1 MTSDILLRFALVM
14 MLLTANTSFS
24 SSEYEIS
31 GFTKG
36 HKRTSDFMESI
47 RNNRPELQA
56 FMNRLPK
63 GGDLHH
69 HLMGAIE
76 PEEIID
82 IAIERKFCIYKD
94 HHMAPCDCCAQSLSA
109 YVSNEENRAALIRQL
124 TLADSND
131 TLEIR
136 DKHFFDY
143 FAIVKALFDGIDA
156 RFISLIRK
164 KAAVDGLSY
173 IESTIYWNEA
183 NGPDKLFSL
192 ITNLPAPDPDS
203 SKSLEDFRTRL
214 SAQPDFQTQLKAAA
228 KEVADALKDSDD
240 HLNCSH
246 SPSQPACSVTVRF
259 LHEIHRTDP
268 LPRVYAQ
275 MIFAFELAQ
284 LSLSGSDPQ
293 VLGINIDGAEN
304 NDTAL
309 NDYLSHMKMLSFLKN
324 HKKYPL
330 VKEHISLHA
339 GELVKATVED
349 FYYRTTLADA
359 INIVQ
364 PKRIGHGIS
373 LMAQDCLKQSSSG
386 NEEYVNCSAELLKTM
401 LDNDIAVEIPFTSDQ
416 RLNDIGPNSGHPFPV
431 YVNSNVAVA
440 LATDDPGIL
449 KVDLT
454 SQFVEAVYGFSPNQ
468 SSDGALLS
476 FDQIIEFARNSLE
489 YSFLPGQSLWVKA
502 EDHTRYQKRVSA
514 CLNLDSEACNK
525 FVGSNTKARLQ
536 RDHELKLK
544 DFMLTLAAGSPDLT
558 PL

>member
-1 MTSDILLRFALVM
+1 MPSHILLRFTLVI

-24 SSEYEIS
+24 ASGYEIS
-31 GFTKG
+31 ELTRG
-36 HKRTSDFMESI
+36 RQQTSDFMDSI
-47 RNNRPELQA
+47 RKSLPELQA

-63 GGDLHH
+63 GGNLHH

-76 PEEIID
+76 PKEIID
-82 IAIERKFCIYKD
+82 IAIERGFCIYKNQR
-94 HHMAPCDCCAQSLSA
+94 MAPCDCCAQSVKS
-109 YVSNEENRAALIRQL
+109 YVGNEENRAALIKQL
-124 TLADSND
+124 TLPNSDD
-131 TLEIR
+131 TIEVR
-136 DKHFFDY
+136 DRHFFDY
-143 FAIVKALFDGIDA
+143 FHIIEALFDGIDA
-156 RFISLIRK
+156 HFISFIRK

-173 IESTIYWNEA
+173 IESTIYWDEP
-183 NGPDKLFSL
+183 NGPDRLFPL

-203 SKSLEDFRTRL
+203 SNSLEDFRTRL
-214 SAQPDFQTQLKAAA
+214 SSQPGFQTQLKTAA
-228 KEVADALKDSDD
+228 KKLADNLKDSDD
-240 HLNCSH
+240 QLKCSL
-246 SPSQPACSVTVRF
+246 SPAQPACSVTVRF

-284 LSLSGSDPQ
+284 LSLSGSDPH

-449 KVDLT
+449 EVDLT

-468 SSDGALLS
+468 SSDSALLS

-544 DFMLTLAAGSPDLT
+544 DFMLTLAAGSPDLKA
-558 PL
+558 L